1 MGTKYPVELD
11 TDTELYEVV
20 DNEDD
25 VIAAHHNVLKDAIK
39 AVQEKLG
46 IDDSAIE
53 TTIDFLLKQR
63 AIKSD
68 PPSGKYRVLNLFVD
82 PSSGKLTVQYDDT
95 PIP

>member
-20 DNEDD
+20 DNEDE

-68 PPSGKYRVLNLFVD
+68 PPTGFERVANIYLKESDKELY
-82 PSSGKLTVQYDDT
+82 LIT
-95 PIP
+95 